1 MGDTWTQHPAV
12 PEGGFP
18 TEDERF
24 TVIRGTSP
32 SGVEVVTVVKRGQ
45 DREHVGPNGETK
57 FADERKGFS
66 VDTWRAILPAVEA
79 ALALSSDGP
88 SPEELATAKMLADA
102 GISPEQL
109 AALIAS
115 QKAE

>member
-1 MGDTWTQHPAV
+1 MADSWTQHPAV

-32 SGVEVVTVVKRGQ
+32 SGVEVVSVRKRGA

-57 FADERKGFS
+57 FADETKGYS
-66 VDTWRAILPAVEA
+66 VAVWRAVLPAVEA
-79 ALALSSDGP
+79 ALALSEGGP
-88 SPEELATAKMLADA
+88 SSEELAMAQALASA
-102 GISPEQL
+102 GVSQEQL
-109 AALIAS
+109 AALL
-115 QKAE
+115 AEQGE